1 MKWFNSP
8 RTLEE
13 LKKQYKKLAVQ
24 HHPDLG
30 GNTQEMQE
38 INAEYDVLFEK
49 LKNVRTNAEGKT
61 YTAKEPTTETPDEY
75 KDIIGYLRKGY
86 SIRVT
91 AKLTEKSVSTVQRVK
106 KDFQL

>member
-1 MKWFNSP
+1 MKWFNHP

-30 GNTQEMQE
+30 GSTADMQE

-61 YTAKEPTTETPDEY
+61 YTTKEETTETPDEY
-75 KDIIGYLRKGY
+75 KEIIEKLIHLNGIDIEICGSWLWITGDTR
-86 SIRVT
+86 S
-91 AKLTEKSVSTVQRVK
+91 
-106 KDFQL
+106 